1 MCTTNVGAVPPPSP
15 HLDTA
20 WRHPANRT
28 VTALLTAPFPS
39 IAPVLAVRVAS
50 VVVPLVAQ
58 VLAVLVIAVLV
69 AAFTPFWGKSG
80 VPYFGLDSR
89 RGAGGGSF
97 RKSPDGRWGEVVA
110 KIPNSTTGFQLV
122 SMRFLVSPRKSSET
136 ATPPPTCTRK
146 IFKICYPSIH
156 LHHQNFQNLL
166 PLPTP
171 FYFAINFHLRKIL
184 YL

>member
-39 IAPVLAVRVAS
+39 IAPVLAVRVAL
-50 VVVPLVAQ
+50 VVVPLPAQVAEPLLAPVLVPLPAQ

-80 VPYFGLDSR
+80 VPYLGLDSH

-97 RKSPDGRWGEVVA
+97 WKTRLGLRGGGRWGE
-110 KIPNSTTGFQLV
+110 G
-122 SMRFLVSPRKSSET
+122 
-136 ATPPPTCTRK
+136 
-146 IFKICYPSIH
+146 
-156 LHHQNFQNLL
+156 
-166 PLPTP
+166 
-171 FYFAINFHLRKIL
+171 
-184 YL
+184 